1 VKLLEGDRDAAG
13 RVKDAADAQ
22 TWGRIERILE
32 EQTDGI
38 LVSSDCKFRWIH
50 GLAEQTVSA
59 SGDMRVMRGK
69 FDRLATSRR
78 WGKLIALGVILGGL
92 LLSILV
98 GFSLMGIV
106 GAIREAATSSL
117 RAGLEAVGV
126 HSALTSLICDAILGG
141 VFIALDMVCY
151 VFAISLVFGY
161 IEEVGYMARISY
173 VFDSVMQRLRL
184 HGKAIMPFLLSL
196 GCTIGGVAGSRVI
209 DSWRQRLLTIAIS
222 WVVPCI
228 PVWAVV
234 GVMGS
239 IFFGFK
245 VVWVVMSLFAAA
257 ALHMFITSLIFGRS
271 FSSPEDRTGLI
282 MELPPYH
289 RPNKRTLLRFVWY
302 RMKDVLFRATKL
314 ITLVSVAFWLLSYS
328 ENGDIT
334 STVLYRAGAF
344 IEPVTLFFGLNWE
357 LFAAFVVS
365 TLGKEASLGVISALF
380 NTAGGTVNLFALGM
394 GSDSAAQLT
403 TALLTKV
410 SQPQALAFIFGVFFT
425 VPCIA
430 ALGATAAETHSV
442 KWTARMAM
450 YYVGVA
456 FAMMGVAYRVGLMIL

>member
-1 VKLLEGDRDAAG
+1 
-13 RVKDAADAQ
+13 
-22 TWGRIERILE
+22 
-32 EQTDGI
+32 
-38 LVSSDCKFRWIH
+38 
-50 GLAEQTVSA
+50 
-59 SGDMRVMRGK
+59 
-69 FDRLATSRR
+69 
-78 WGKLIALGVILGGL
+78 
-92 LLSILV
+92 
-98 GFSLMGIV
+98 
-106 GAIREAATSSL
+106 
-117 RAGLEAVGV
+117 
-126 HSALTSLICDAILGG
+126 
-141 VFIALDMVCY
+141 
-151 VFAISLVFGY
+151 
-161 IEEVGYMARISY
+161 
-173 VFDSVMQRLRL
+173 
-184 HGKAIMPFLLSL
+184 
-196 GCTIGGVAGSRVI
+196 VI
-209 DSWRQRLLTIAIS
+209 DSWKQRLLTIAIS

-239 IFFGFK
+239 IFFGFR
-245 VVWVVMSLFAAA
+245 VIWVVISLFVAA

-302 RMKDVLFRATKL
+302 RMKDVLLRATKL

-328 ENGDIT
+328 KNGDIT
-334 STVLYRAGAF
+334 STVLYRAGVF

-357 LFAAFVVS
+357 LFTAFVVS

-380 NTAGGTVNLFALGM
+380 NTAGGTVNLFELGM
-394 GSDSAAQLT
+394 GGDSTVQLT
-403 TALLTKV
+403 AALLTKV

-442 KWTARMAM
+442 KWTARMAL

-456 FAMMGVAYRVGLMIL
+456 FVMMGIAYRVGLVIL